1 MIHTVR
7 APKIGAK
14 KAKKIPKKNLSTNSE
29 EKPQTPK
36 ITKNSVHKF
45 RGKTA
50 KTKNYQK
57 FPVHKFMDT
66 RNLVDLATANN
77 PISKQKA

>member
-1 MIHTVR
+1 MRPFMIHTVR

-14 KAKKIPKKNLSTNSE
+14 KAKHYPKSLSTNSGE
-29 EKPQTPK
+29 
-36 ITKNSVHKF
+36 N
-45 RGKTA
+45 R
-50 KTKNYQK
+50 KTKNYQR